1 MQKFR
6 VSKILLNVF
15 EKYIMLHLFNNN
27 TIKKNSIVKYHN
39 LKYAFSISK

>member
-1 MQKFR
+1 MQKFM

-27 TIKKNSIVKYHN
+27 TINNSIVKYHN
-39 LKYAFSISK
+39 LKYPFSISK